1 MRAAISSPLPRR
13 ERSDAKRPGEGMHRF
28 VARARQL
35 RASQTSAESK
45 LWQALRNRTL
55 SRWKFRRQWPIDQYI
70 VDFVCLDAKLV
81 IEVDGATHSTE
92 GELAADAHRTRV
104 LERCGFH
111 VLRIL
116 NVDVYRNLPG
126 VLETILA
133 ELEHRIHL

>member
-1 MRAAISSPLPRR
+1 
-13 ERSDAKRPGEGMHRF
+13 MHRF

-35 RASQTSAESK
+35 RASQTSAEAK
-45 LWQALRNRTL
+45 LWQALRNRSL

-92 GELAADAHRTRV
+92 SELAADAHRTRV